1 MPEISYP
8 NVEVLLLEAHDWVP
22 NNPRLPV
29 LLYRGVFTPGT
40 QAIADVERLFAD
52 NGWPAQWVDGIFNY
66 HHYHS
71 EAHEVLAFTQGEAQV
86 MLGGPGGTLVTVH
99 AGDIALLPAGTGHC
113 NKGSSDDFTV
123 VGAYPPGQSADICR
137 AAPSPE
143 MLKSIATTPF
153 PACDP
158 VYGAKGPL
166 LSHWLG
172 SEREDAKQGG

>member
-8 NVEVLLLEAHDWVP
+8 NVEVLMLNAHVWVP

-29 LLYRGVFTPGT
+29 LLYRDVFTPGE
-40 QAIADVERLFAD
+40 QAIAGVERLFAD
-52 NGWPAQWVDGIFNY
+52 HGWPAQWVDGIFHY

-86 MLGGPGGTLVTVH
+86 MLGGPDGTIVSVR

-123 VGAYPPGQSADICR
+123 VGGYPPGQRADICR
-137 AAPSPE
+137 AAPSAE
-143 MLKSIATTPF
+143 MLKSIAQTSF
-153 PACDP
+153 PASDP

-166 LSHWLG
+166 LHHWLG
-172 SEREDAKQGG
+172 S